1 MLPKLGNSSI
11 SMREVMITSILQE
24 FEGSPRFKFNNLG
37 LAQGMVL
44 EIIYQCS
51 KRVKTKSQNVLEG
64 NSYVSRIYSG
74 KTGRGAFLVH
84 SSGIGLK

>member
-44 EIIYQCS
+44 KLYISVAKES
-51 KRVKTKSQNVLEG
+51 KLKVRTFWRVIPTFLEFT
-64 NSYVSRIYSG
+64 VE
-74 KTGRGAFLVH
+74 KLVGEPFWSTH
-84 SSGIGLK
+84 PELG